1 MTTISQLVEQLQ
13 QIQILRGDVPVD
25 LKVYTSGFGL
35 LSPRP
40 SGRSMAVTYEPRTG
54 RTCISALEGD
64 DDDQDQ

>member
-25 LKVYTSGFGL
+25 LKVYGNGL
-35 LSPRP
+35 MFYTPIG
-40 SGRSMAVTYEPRTG
+40 GRSMAVTYEPRTG
-54 RTCISALEGD
+54 RARISALEGD